1 MSFDVLEGCLDPD
14 YMVVI
19 KKLSF
24 SIVVC
29 KRDESSLSSVFWLNL
44 RLHHLILTYHS
55 RVECNLSGLR
65 THQMLWNILLM
76 KSCKNLAILLVIAKL
91 LYFINLIDG
100 NLSTESRI
108 FQKEAN
114 VVEVHLIVKRFKIFK
129 SFYEKKKTEKNIQL
143 WRCWSKCLD
152 AGNMTNQ
159 PKIHEFWQKIF
170 LCFVF
175 SVVQIMVWVPHE
187 SNYVSGVWT
196 E

>member
-29 KRDESSLSSVFWLNL
+29 KREESSLSSVFWLNL

-100 NLSTESRI
+100 NLSTESR
-108 FQKEAN
+108 
-114 VVEVHLIVKRFKIFK
+114 KIFK
-129 SFYEKKKTEKNIQL
+129 SFYEKKKTKKNIQL

-159 PKIHEFWQKIF
+159 PKIHEFWRKIF
-170 LCFVF
+170 LCFIF
-175 SVVQIMVWVPHE
+175 SVAQIMVWVPHE

>member
-1 MSFDVLEGCLDPD
+1 M
-14 YMVVI
+14 
-19 KKLSF
+19 SF

-29 KRDESSLSSVFWLNL
+29 KRDESSLSSAFWLNL
-44 RLHHLILTYHS
+44 RLHNLILTYHS

-114 VVEVHLIVKRFKIFK
+114 VVGVHLIVKRFKIFK
-129 SFYEKKKTEKNIQL
+129 SFYEKKKTKKKIYSYGAVGPSALMQGI
-143 WRCWSKCLD
+143 WRINQKS
-152 AGNMTNQ
+152 TNFDG
-159 PKIHEFWQKIF
+159 KFF
-170 LCFVF
+170 FVLYLA
-175 SVVQIMVWVPHE
+175 W
-187 SNYVSGVWT
+187 YR
-196 E
+196 

>member
-1 MSFDVLEGCLDPD
+1 M
-14 YMVVI
+14 
-19 KKLSF
+19 SF

-29 KRDESSLSSVFWLNL
+29 KRDESSLSSAFWLNL
-44 RLHHLILTYHS
+44 RLHNLILTYHS

-114 VVEVHLIVKRFKIFK
+114 VVGVHLIVKRFKIFK
-129 SFYEKKKTEKNIQL
+129 SFYEKKKTKKKYTAMALLVQVPWCREYDESTKNPRIL
-143 WRCWSKCLD
+143 TE
-152 AGNMTNQ
+152 N
-159 PKIHEFWQKIF
+159 
-170 LCFVF
+170 F
-175 SVVQIMVWVPHE
+175 SLFCI
-187 SNYVSGVWT
+187 
-196 E
+196 